1 MVSGYLMTRV
11 SCSGFRLRVW
21 VLEGTFGVCWEGRGL
36 RTEIR
41 GVVIS
46 AENTWL

>member
-21 VLEGTFGVCWEGRGL
+21 VLEGTFGVCWARSRIEDRDSGRRHL
-36 RTEIR
+36 
-41 GVVIS
+41 S
-46 AENTWL
+46 